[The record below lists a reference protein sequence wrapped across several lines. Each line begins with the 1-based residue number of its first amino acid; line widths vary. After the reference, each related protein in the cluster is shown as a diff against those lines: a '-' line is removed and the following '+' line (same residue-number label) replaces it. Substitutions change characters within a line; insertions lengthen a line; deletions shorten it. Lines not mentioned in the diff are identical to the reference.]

1 MQLNN
6 PQEVDMK
13 KPIKSFKYA
22 IRGIQDVISG
32 EMNMRIHLFIAV
44 LVVIFGLVFK
54 ISNIE
59 WLVCVLCFAL
69 VMTAEMLNTAIE
81 AVVDLVSPEKH
92 ELARKAKDVAAGAVL
107 LSAFFAAIAG
117 LLIFIPKF
125 LAIL

>member
-1 MQLNN
+1 
-6 PQEVDMK
+6 MK
-13 KPIKSFKYA
+13 KRIKSFKYA

-54 ISNIE
+54 ISNTE

-81 AVVDLVSPEKH
+81 TVVDLVSPDKH

-107 LSAFFAAIAG
+107 ISAFFAAIAG